1 MVIIK
6 LSSYVRRTR
15 AVMRA
20 EVTGEKES
28 NRRLKLNEGKT
39 IKDEYIESQTLHLL
53 MTNFINVLAQS
64 THY

>member
-1 MVIIK
+1 
-6 LSSYVRRTR
+6 
-15 AVMRA
+15 MRA

-28 NRRLKLNEGKT
+28 NRRLNLNEGKT